1 VGKAMDM
8 QGGGILKCRPGEISS
23 DSQMGLLCIVET
35 LLNSQAG
42 EMDLDE
48 GLEKY
53 KEWRK

>member
-1 VGKAMDM
+1 MGKAMDM

-23 DSQMGLLCIVET
+23 DSQMGLCIVEA
-35 LLNSQAG
+35 LLNSQPG